1 MESLIYYY
9 QSLSPLDIGLTFLFI
24 SQADPDPLAAA
35 SKTALARFET
45 KLPFYHSSARGII
58 Y

>member
-45 KLPFYHSSARGII
+45 
-58 Y
+58 